1 MCRFFWEAF
10 LVVVILLI
18 TTSHGIEYTELEQTN
33 GNSSN
38 VECFER
44 YEEMAFSKMIFDFI
58 YYRNL
63 NDVLILDIFGTIKRK
78 WTF

>member
-1 MCRFFWEAF
+1 M
-10 LVVVILLI
+10 LI
-18 TTSHGIEYTELEQTN
+18 SVSHAIEYASLEQTI

-63 NDVLILDIFGTIKRK
+63 DEILILDIFGTIKRK
-78 WTF
+78 WNLIKIHFNSLI